1 MGRASEGFETGLH
14 CGDSSGFDTLIPSLL
29 DDDTDRTSMKI
40 LLGITGS
47 IAAYKGYDLAR
58 LLVKNGNK
66 VIVVLTR
73 GALEFVKP
81 ETFRYLGV
89 ENVFGPQDDFVPENL
104 SGTENVLHI
113 QLAKWA
119 DKIVVAPLSANTLGK
134 ISLGLPDDLLMSVVL
149 AAGKKPHLL
158 FPAMNTEM
166 WNHPRTQ
173 EHVAALSKREN
184 IALIN
189 PAEGLLACGDIGKGK
204 FPEVGAVADFIE
216 TLNPGIRKKGKVI
229 VTAGATVS
237 PLDPVRYITNPSS
250 GKMGIAV
257 GHAFL
262 RAGYDVTLLA
272 GHQCDSS
279 VENLLGHPGF
289 TLVKAPTTEVMKK
302 EALKRFPESDLYIS
316 TGAIAD
322 IEFEPATAKIKK
334 ESMGQ
339 ALPFRQAADI
349 MKEILG
355 IRKPHQKVVSF
366 AAETET
372 TSDVFMEK
380 MNRKPVDLMVGNK
393 VSNGLFGDEVTG
405 FKTAGGEYFFVSA
418 KTIKGPLPLT
428 KKEVGEKLRQWFE
441 GEVTW

>member
-1 MGRASEGFETGLH
+1 
-14 CGDSSGFDTLIPSLL
+14 
-29 DDDTDRTSMKI
+29 MKI

-58 LLVKNGNK
+58 LLVKNGDK
-66 VIVVLTR
+66 VIVVLSR

-104 SGTENVLHI
+104 SATENVLHI
-113 QLAKWA
+113 ELAKWA
-119 DKIVVAPLSANTLGK
+119 EKIVIAPLSANTLGK
-134 ISLGLPDDLLMSVVL
+134 ISLGLPDDLLMSIIL
-149 AAGKKPHLL
+149 ASGKKPLLL

-173 EHVAALSKREN
+173 EHIASITKREH

-189 PAEGLLACGDIGKGK
+189 PVEGLLACGDIGKGK
-204 FPEVGAVADFIE
+204 FPEVSAVADFIL
-216 TLNPGIRKKGKVI
+216 TLTPGTKKKGSII

-257 GHAFL
+257 AQAFL
-262 RAGYDVTLLA
+262 KAGYDVTVLA

-279 VENLLGHPGF
+279 VENLSGHPGF
-289 TLVKAPTTEVMKK
+289 TLVKAPTTEIMKK
-302 EALKRFPESDLYIS
+302 EALKRFPDASLYIS

-322 IEFEPATAKIKK
+322 IEFEPSVSKIKK
-334 ESMGQ
+334 EGMGDS
-339 ALPFRQAADI
+339 LPFRKAADI
-349 MKEILG
+349 MKEILALRNG
-355 IRKPHQKVVSF
+355 SQKVVSF

-372 TSDVFMEK
+372 TKDVFMEK

-393 VSNGLFGDEVTG
+393 VSNGLLGDELYG
-405 FKTAGGEYFFVSA
+405 FQKGDGNYFFVTT
-418 KTIKGPLPLT
+418 KDIKGPIPLT
-428 KKEVGEKLRQWFE
+428 KKDVGEKLRQWFE

>member
-1 MGRASEGFETGLH
+1 
-14 CGDSSGFDTLIPSLL
+14 
-29 DDDTDRTSMKI
+29 MKI

-58 LLVKNGNK
+58 LLVKNGDK
-66 VIVVLTR
+66 VTVVLSR

-89 ENVFGPQDDFVPENL
+89 ENVFGPQDDFIPANL
-104 SGTENVLHI
+104 SATENVLHI
-113 QLAKWA
+113 ELAKWA
-119 DKIVVAPLSANTLGK
+119 DKIVIAPLSANTLGK
-134 ISLGLPDDLLMSVVL
+134 ISLGLPDDLLMSIVL
-149 AAGKKPHLL
+149 ASGKKPMLL

-173 EHVAALSKREN
+173 EHITAISKREN

-189 PAEGLLACGDIGKGK
+189 PTEGLLACGDIGKGK
-204 FPEVGAVADFIE
+204 FPEVSAVADFIA
-216 TLNPGIRKKGKVI
+216 TLSPGITPGTNKKGSVI

-257 GHAFL
+257 AHAFL
-262 RAGYDVTLLA
+262 KAGYTVTVLA

-279 VENLLGHPGF
+279 VENLIGHPGF
-289 TLVKAPTTEVMKK
+289 TLIKAPTTEIMKQ
-302 EALKRFPESDLYIS
+302 EAIKRFPSADLYIS

-322 IEFEPATAKIKK
+322 IEFEPSASKIKK
-334 ESMGQ
+334 EGMGDS
-339 ALPFRQAADI
+339 LPFRKAADI
-349 MKEILG
+349 MKEILTLRRG
-355 IRKPHQKVVSF
+355 SQKVVSF

-372 TSDVFMEK
+372 TKDVFMEK
-380 MNRKPVDLMVGNK
+380 MNRKPVDLMIGNK
-393 VSNGLFGDEVTG
+393 VSNGLLGDELYG
-405 FKTAGGEYFFVSA
+405 FQKGDGNYFFITS
-418 KTIKGPLPLT
+418 KDIKGPVALT
-428 KKEVGEKLRQWFE
+428 KKDVGEKLRQWFE

>member
-1 MGRASEGFETGLH
+1 
-14 CGDSSGFDTLIPSLL
+14 
-29 DDDTDRTSMKI
+29 MKI
-40 LLGITGS
+40 ILGITGS

-58 LLVKNGNK
+58 LLVKNGDK
-66 VIVVLTR
+66 VIVILSR
-73 GALEFVKP
+73 GALEFVKS

-89 ENVFGPQDDFVPENL
+89 ENVFGPQDDFIPANL
-104 SGTENVLHI
+104 EKTENVLHI

-119 DKIVVAPLSANTLGK
+119 DKIVIAPLSANTLGK

-149 AAGKKPHLL
+149 ASGKKPMLL

-166 WNHPRTQ
+166 WNHSRTM
-173 EHVAALSKREN
+173 EHVAAISKRDH

-204 FPEVGAVADFIE
+204 FPDVNAVADFIY
-216 TLNPGIRKKGKVI
+216 TLTPGIKSRGKVI

-250 GKMGIAV
+250 GKMGISV
-257 GHAFL
+257 GRAFL
-262 RAGYDVTLLA
+262 KAGYEVTVLA

-279 VENLLGHPGF
+279 VENLIGHPHF

-302 EALKRFPESDLYIS
+302 EALKRFPEASLYIS

-322 IEFEPATAKIKK
+322 IEFEPATSKIKK
-334 ESMGQ
+334 ESMGNS
-339 ALPFRQAADI
+339 LPFRQAADI
-349 MKEILG
+349 MKEILS
-355 IRKPHQKVVSF
+355 IRKPNQKVVSF

-372 TSDVFMEK
+372 TKEVFMEK

-405 FKTAGGEYFFVSA
+405 FKTSGGEYFFVTG
-418 KTIKGPLPLT
+418 KDVKGPIALSKT
-428 KKEVGEKLRQWFE
+428 EVGEKLRLWYE
-441 GEVTW
+441 GETSWS

>member
-1 MGRASEGFETGLH
+1 
-14 CGDSSGFDTLIPSLL
+14 I
-29 DDDTDRTSMKI
+29 I
-40 LLGITGS
+40 LGITGS
-47 IAAYKGYDLAR
+47 IAAYKGLDLAR
-58 LLVKNGNK
+58 LLVKNGDK
-66 VIVVLTR
+66 VIVVLSR

-104 SGTENVLHI
+104 AGNENVLHI

-119 DKIVVAPLSANTLGK
+119 YKIVIAPLSANTLGK
-134 ISLGLPDDLLMSVVL
+134 ISLGLPDDLLMSIVL
-149 AAGKKPHLL
+149 ASGKTPLLL

-173 EHVAALSKREN
+173 EHVTAISKRDN

-204 FPEVGAVADFIE
+204 FPEVTAVADFIE
-216 TLNPGIRKKGKVI
+216 TLNPGQSKKGKVI

-257 GHAFL
+257 GKAFL
-262 RAGYDVTLLA
+262 KAGYDVTVLA

-279 VENLLGHPGF
+279 VENLQGHPHF
-289 TLVKAPTTEVMKK
+289 TLVKAPTTEIMKN
-302 EALKRFPESDLYIS
+302 EALKRFPTADLYIS

-322 IEFEPATAKIKK
+322 IEFEPVTQKIKK
-334 ESMGQ
+334 ENMGDSI
-339 ALPFRQAADI
+339 PFRKAADI
-349 MKEILG
+349 MKEILS
-355 IRKPHQKVVSF
+355 IRKSNQKVVSF

-372 TSDVFMEK
+372 TKGVFMEK

-393 VSNGLFGDEVTG
+393 VNSGLLGGDISG
-405 FKTAGGEYFFVSA
+405 FQKTGGEYFFVTT
-418 KTIKGPLPLT
+418 KDIKGPYPLS
-428 KKEVGEKLRQWFE
+428 KKEVGEKLREWFE
-441 GEVTW
+441 GKLPW

>member
-1 MGRASEGFETGLH
+1 
-14 CGDSSGFDTLIPSLL
+14 
-29 DDDTDRTSMKI
+29 MKI
-40 LLGITGS
+40 VLGITGS

-58 LLVKNGNK
+58 LLVKNGDK
-66 VIVVLTR
+66 VIVILSR

-89 ENVFGPQDDFVPENL
+89 ENVFGPQDDFIPENL
-104 SGTENVLHI
+104 AGNENVLHI

-119 DKIVVAPLSANTLGK
+119 EKIVIAPLSANTLGK
-134 ISLGLPDDLLMSVVL
+134 ISLGLPDDLLMSIVL
-149 AAGKKPHLL
+149 ASGKKPLLL

-173 EHVAALSKREN
+173 EHISSISKRDH

-189 PAEGLLACGDIGKGK
+189 PVEGLLACGDVGKGK
-204 FPEVGAVADFIE
+204 FPEVSAVADFIA
-216 TLNPGIRKKGKVI
+216 TLTPGIKKNKKVI

-237 PLDPVRYITNPSS
+237 PLDPVRYITNPST

-262 RAGYDVTLLA
+262 KAGYNVTILA
-272 GHQCDSS
+272 GHQCDQS
-279 VENLLGHPGF
+279 VENLQGHPSF
-289 TLVKAPTTEVMKK
+289 TLVKAPTTELMKQ
-302 EALKRFPESDLYIS
+302 EALKRFPDAALYIS

-322 IEFEPATAKIKK
+322 IEFDPSSSKIKK
-334 ESMGQ
+334 EGMGNS
-339 ALPFRQAADI
+339 LPFRQAADI
-349 MKEILG
+349 MKEILA
-355 IRKPHQKVVSF
+355 IRKSQQKVVSF

-380 MNRKPVDLMVGNK
+380 MKRKPVDLMVGNK

-405 FKTAGGEYFFVSA
+405 FKTAGGDYYFVTT
-418 KTIKGPLPLT
+418 KEIKGPVALT

-441 GEVTW
+441 GETSWS

>member
-1 MGRASEGFETGLH
+1 
-14 CGDSSGFDTLIPSLL
+14 
-29 DDDTDRTSMKI
+29 MKI
-40 LLGITGS
+40 ILGITGS
-47 IAAYKGYDLAR
+47 IAAYKGLDLAR
-58 LLVKNGNK
+58 LLVKNGDK
-66 VIVVLTR
+66 VIVVLSR

-104 SGTENVLHI
+104 AGTENVLHI

-119 DKIVVAPLSANTLGK
+119 DKIVIAPLSANTLGK
-134 ISLGLPDDLLMSVVL
+134 ISLGLPDDLLMSIVL
-149 AAGKKPHLL
+149 ASGKKPLLL

-173 EHVAALSKREN
+173 EHVNAIAKRDH

-204 FPEVGAVADFIE
+204 FPEVSAVADFIE
-216 TLNPGIRKKGKVI
+216 TLHPGQAKKGKVI

-257 GHAFL
+257 AKAFL
-262 RAGYDVTLLA
+262 KAGYDVTVLA
-272 GHQCDSS
+272 GHQCDPS
-279 VENLLGHPGF
+279 VENLQGHPHF
-289 TLVKAPTTEVMKK
+289 TLVKAPTTEIMKN
-302 EALKRFPESDLYIS
+302 EALKRFPSSDLYIS

-322 IEFEPATAKIKK
+322 IEFDPVSQKIKK
-334 ESMGQ
+334 ENMGDSI
-339 ALPFRQAADI
+339 PFRKAADI
-349 MKEILG
+349 MKEILS
-355 IRKPHQKVVSF
+355 IKKSNHKVVSF

-372 TSDVFMEK
+372 TKDVFMEK

-393 VSNGLFGDEVTG
+393 VSNGLFGDEISG
-405 FKTAGGEYFFVSA
+405 FQKAGGEYFFVTT
-418 KTIKGPLPLT
+418 KDMKGPFPLT
-428 KKEVGEKLRQWFE
+428 KKEVGEILREWFE
-441 GEVTW
+441 GKMAW

>member
-1 MGRASEGFETGLH
+1 
-14 CGDSSGFDTLIPSLL
+14 
-29 DDDTDRTSMKI
+29 MKI

-47 IAAYKGYDLAR
+47 IAAYKGLDLAR
-58 LLVKNGNK
+58 LLVKNGDK
-66 VIVVLTR
+66 VTVVLTR
-73 GALEFVKP
+73 GALEFVKA

-89 ENVFGPQDDFVPENL
+89 ENVFGPQDDFIPSNL
-104 SGTENVLHI
+104 DKTENVLHI

-119 DKIVVAPLSANTLGK
+119 DKIVIAPLSANTLGK
-134 ISLGLPDDLLMSVVL
+134 ISLGLPDDLLMSIVL
-149 AAGKKPHLL
+149 AAPNKPMLL

-173 EHVAALSKREN
+173 EHVASISKREN

-204 FPEVGAVADFIE
+204 FPEVSAVADFIA
-216 TLNPGIRKKGKVI
+216 TLSPGTRKKEKII

-257 GHAFL
+257 AHAFL
-262 RAGYDVTLLA
+262 KAGYHVTVLA
-272 GHQCDSS
+272 GHQCDPS
-279 VENLLGHPGF
+279 VENLKGHPLF
-289 TLVKAPTTEVMKK
+289 TLVKAPTTEVMKR
-302 EALKRFPESDLYIS
+302 EALKRFPSADLYIS

-322 IEFEPATAKIKK
+322 IEFEPAAQKIKK
-334 ESMGQ
+334 EGMGDS
-339 ALPFRQAADI
+339 LPFRKAADI
-349 MKEILG
+349 MKEILA
-355 IRKPHQKVVSF
+355 IRKGNQKVISF

-372 TSDVFMEK
+372 TKDVFMEK

-393 VSNGLFGDEVTG
+393 VSNGLLGDELYG
-405 FKTAGGEYFFVSA
+405 FQKGDGNYFFVTT
-418 KTIKGPLPLT
+418 KDIKGPVSLT
-428 KKEVGEKLRQWFE
+428 KKDVGEKLRQWFE

>member
-1 MGRASEGFETGLH
+1 
-14 CGDSSGFDTLIPSLL
+14 
-29 DDDTDRTSMKI
+29 MKI
-40 LLGITGS
+40 VLGITGS

-58 LLVKNGNK
+58 LLVKNGDK
-66 VIVVLTR
+66 VVVVLSR

-89 ENVFGPQDDFVPENL
+89 ENVFGPQDDFVPGNL
-104 SGTENVLHI
+104 SATENVLHI
-113 QLAKWA
+113 ELAKWA

-149 AAGKKPHLL
+149 ASGKKPLLL

-173 EHVAALSKREN
+173 EHVTAISHREN

-204 FPEVGAVADFIE
+204 FPEVSAVADFIA
-216 TLNPGIRKKGKVI
+216 TLTPGTRKNKKVI

-257 GHAFL
+257 AQAFL
-262 RAGYDVTLLA
+262 RAGYGVTVLA
-272 GHQCDSS
+272 GHQCDPS
-279 VENLLGHPGF
+279 VENLQGHPHF
-289 TLVKAPTTEVMKK
+289 TLVKAPTTEIMKQ
-302 EALKRFPESDLYIS
+302 EALKRFPEADLYIS

-322 IEFEPATAKIKK
+322 IEFEPATSKIKK
-334 ESMGQ
+334 EGMGN

-349 MKEILG
+349 MKEILSV
-355 IRKPHQKVVSF
+355 RKSHQKVVSF
-366 AAETET
+366 AAETDT
-372 TSDVFMEK
+372 TKDVFMEK

-393 VSNGLFGDEVTG
+393 VSNGLFGDDVKG
-405 FKTAGGEYFFVSA
+405 FRTAGGEYYFVTM
-418 KTIKGPLPLT
+418 KDIKGPVALS
-428 KKEVGEKLRQWFE
+428 KKDVGEKLRQWFE
-441 GEVTW
+441 GDSSWS

>member
-1 MGRASEGFETGLH
+1 
-14 CGDSSGFDTLIPSLL
+14 
-29 DDDTDRTSMKI
+29 MKI

-58 LLVKNGNK
+58 LLVKNGDK
-66 VIVVLTR
+66 VIVVLSR

-89 ENVFGPQDDFVPENL
+89 ENVFGPQDDFVPKNL
-104 SGTENVLHI
+104 ASNENVLHI

-119 DKIVVAPLSANTLGK
+119 DKIVIAPLSANTLGK
-134 ISLGLPDDLLMSVVL
+134 ISLGLPDDLLMSTVL
-149 AAGKKPHLL
+149 ASGNRPMLL

-173 EHVAALSKREN
+173 EHIASISHRDH

-189 PAEGLLACGDIGKGK
+189 PTEGLLACGDIGKGK
-204 FPEVGAVADFIE
+204 FPEVLAVADFIA
-216 TLNPGIRKKGKVI
+216 TLTPGMKKKGSVI

-250 GKMGIAV
+250 GKMGISVAQ
-257 GHAFL
+257 AFL
-262 RAGYDVTLLA
+262 KAGYDVTVLA

-279 VENLLGHPGF
+279 VENLKGHPRF
-289 TLVKAPTTEVMKK
+289 TLVKAPTTETMKQ
-302 EALKRFPESDLYIS
+302 EALKRFPAADLYIS

-322 IEFEPATAKIKK
+322 IEFEPSASKIKK
-334 ESMGQ
+334 EGMGDS
-339 ALPFRQAADI
+339 LPFRKAADI
-349 MKEILG
+349 MKEILAL
-355 IRKPHQKVVSF
+355 RKGGQKVVSF

-372 TSDVFMEK
+372 TKDVFMEK

-393 VSNGLFGDEVTG
+393 VSNGLLGDELYG
-405 FKTAGGEYFFVSA
+405 FQKGDGNYFFITS
-418 KTIKGPLPLT
+418 KEIKGPVALT
-428 KKEVGEKLRQWFE
+428 KKDVGEKLRQWFE

>member
-1 MGRASEGFETGLH
+1 
-14 CGDSSGFDTLIPSLL
+14 
-29 DDDTDRTSMKI
+29 MKI

-58 LLVKNGNK
+58 LLVKNGDK
-66 VIVVLTR
+66 VIVVLSR

-104 SGTENVLHI
+104 ASHENVLHI

-119 DKIVVAPLSANTLGK
+119 EKIVIAPLSANTLGK
-134 ISLGLPDDLLMSVVL
+134 ISLGLPDDLLMSTVL
-149 AAGKKPHLL
+149 ASGNKPMLL

-173 EHVAALSKREN
+173 EHISTISKRDH

-189 PAEGLLACGDIGKGK
+189 PTEGLLACGDIGKGK
-204 FPEVGAVADFIE
+204 FPEVSAVADFIA
-216 TLNPGIRKKGKVI
+216 TLNPGIKKKGSVI

-250 GKMGIAV
+250 GKMGISVAQ
-257 GHAFL
+257 AFL
-262 RAGYDVTLLA
+262 KAGYDVTILA
-272 GHQCDSS
+272 GHQCESS
-279 VENLLGHPGF
+279 VENLKGHPGF
-289 TLVKAPTTEVMKK
+289 TLIKAPTTETMKQ
-302 EALKRFPESDLYIS
+302 EALKRFPSADLYIS

-322 IEFEPATAKIKK
+322 IEFEPSASKIKK
-334 ESMGQ
+334 EGMGDS
-339 ALPFRQAADI
+339 LPFRKAADI
-349 MKEILG
+349 MKEILALRRVG
-355 IRKPHQKVVSF
+355 QKVVSF

-372 TSDVFMEK
+372 TKHVFMEK
-380 MNRKPVDLMVGNK
+380 MNRKPVDLMVGNR
-393 VSNGLFGDEVTG
+393 VSNGLLGDEMYG
-405 FKTAGGEYFFVSA
+405 FQKGDGNYFFVTA
-418 KTIKGPLPLT
+418 KEIKGPVALT
-428 KKEVGEKLRQWFE
+428 KKDVGEKLRQWFE